1 VLDFDPAH
9 HLANDR
15 LDVLVVDVDAL
26 EAVDLLN
33 RVYEIGLRKLFAED
47 GQQVVQVG
55 RTVDECLT
63 SANVFAFLNVDVDAA
78 RNRIFLGGF
87 PVFAFDV
94 DLAHALGN
102 FAVADDAVDFADD
115 GRILGF
121 AGFKELDNA
130 RETAGDVLGLG
141 RFARNLRE
149 NVARL
154 NVIAILDHQV
164 RARGHEVLLL
174 GFARAV
180 ANQDGGLMLFIA
192 RRQSND
198 VLRKAGDFVDL
209 LFDGDA
215 GTQILEADRAAG
227 FRENGERERIP
238 FGKNLAVGDVVA
250 VGYAETRAVHDVVA
264 LFFAALF
271 VNDGDEAGTIHGD
284 GSSAATFDELQVD
297 ELDDAVVARL
307 DGGTLGN
314 ARRGTADVEGTH
326 GELRAGFADGL
337 RGDDADRFTEFDH
350 AARSEVAAIAKGA
363 NTAAGFASE
372 HGTNADPPHTPS
384 PHPPRHPLPTFP

>member
-1 VLDFDPAH
+1 
-9 HLANDR
+9 
-15 LDVLVVDVDAL
+15 
-26 EAVDLLN
+26 
-33 RVYEIGLRKLFAED
+33 
-47 GQQVVQVG
+47 
-55 RTVDECLT
+55 
-63 SANVFAFLNVDVDAA
+63 
-78 RNRIFLGGF
+78 
-87 PVFAFDV
+87 
-94 DLAHALGN
+94 
-102 FAVADDAVDFADD
+102 
-115 GRILGF
+115 
-121 AGFKELDNA
+121 
-130 RETAGDVLGLG
+130 
-141 RFARNLRE
+141 
-149 NVARL
+149 
-154 NVIAILDHQV
+154 
-164 RARGHEVLLL
+164 
-174 GFARAV
+174 
-180 ANQDGGLMLFIA
+180 
-192 RRQSND
+192 
-198 VLRKAGDFVDL
+198 GDFVDL

-284 GSSAATFDELQVD
+284 GRSAATFDELQVD
-297 ELDDAVVARL
+297 ELDDAVVARF

-372 HGTNADPPHTPS
+372 HGTNADALDTRSLHGVRKLFRNFLV
-384 PHPPRHPLPTFP
+384 HFDDDVTFEVFDLVERNAADDAVAEWFDFDAGFDNGLDVNAFAGAAIEFVDDDVLRNVHK